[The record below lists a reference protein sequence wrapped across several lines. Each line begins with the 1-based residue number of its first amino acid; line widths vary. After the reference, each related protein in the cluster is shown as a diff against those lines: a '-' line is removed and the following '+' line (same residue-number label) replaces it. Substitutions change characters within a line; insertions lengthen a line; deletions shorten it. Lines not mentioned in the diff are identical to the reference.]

1 MKNPEYHHLYQD
13 LLKSSEK
20 VLNEDVIQEI
30 VTYIFK
36 RTFITRCHY
45 ITAPQTEIAQ
55 SMLLKLNPQLKYRF
69 SKTLQTSLHD
79 GLDSFLVTD
88 FTNKLQSTF
97 LSNYQ
102 FRLNVIVCGINKSLM
117 QTLKDTF

>member
-1 MKNPEYHHLYQD
+1 MYQD